1 MHRNAILVTSC
12 VLFALITTHALLC
25 TIFHVSQDLHSS
37 EEWFIKHRNG
47 TSAWFSLSTSS
58 TEIVHRPPHLN
69 LYGEGLVRSLVF
81 RTVNKQKKKTWDRPE
96 FSISISKA
104 QFSDKNLGICTIS
117 NIHYHFV
124 LYLIISS
131 KKITKFGLGSV
142 VFFLFLFFSSFY
154 FYQKKKKRL

>member
-1 MHRNAILVTSC
+1 MAHRRV
-12 VLFALITTHALLC
+12 
-25 TIFHVSQDLHSS
+25 
-37 EEWFIKHRNG
+37 
-47 TSAWFSLSTSS
+47 FSLSTSS

-154 FYQKKKKRL
+154 FYQKKKRDFKERKESKTLLFACISREVPMTTA